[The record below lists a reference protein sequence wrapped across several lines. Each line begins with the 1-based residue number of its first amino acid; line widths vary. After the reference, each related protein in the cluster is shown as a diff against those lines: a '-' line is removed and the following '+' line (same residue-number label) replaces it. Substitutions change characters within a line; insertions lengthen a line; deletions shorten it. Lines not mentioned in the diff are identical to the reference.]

1 MLGTENAKANKTKQE
16 MIDPL
21 LIIWVAKNWG
31 KRLREEV
38 RLQLKLLNSEI
49 PAMIKV
55 NLGCTGDLG

>member
-31 KRLREEV
+31 KGLREEV
-38 RLQLKLLNSEI
+38 RWQLKLLNGEI
-49 PAMIKV
+49 LAMIKV